1 MIDDGYLAF
10 FSCLVVLGLGMR
22 LCIFTY
28 VGVSFDDFSSMSL
41 CNHLSI
47 ALCAAT

>member
-10 FSCLVVLGLGMR
+10 SSCIRVLGLGMR

-28 VGVSFDDFSSMSL
+28 LGVSFDGFDNFRQ
-41 CNHLSI
+41 
-47 ALCAAT
+47 